1 MSIEQWA
8 GLIVSILTILG
19 IISAF
24 AYKIYKLMRNS
35 IRGDLVPMI
44 TSNYTTLDEKIA
56 DNYGALDKKI
66 GINYATLDAKITEE
80 NKKSRNYMG
89 SAFEEKLK
97 EYEDNNEKIRTVR
110 SEKYMGVIDNIKESI
125 TRVTQ
130 ENQKNTEIILKGLDH
145 IKEQI
150 SENNIKTAKNETRI
164 DNIEKAKK

>member
-1 MSIEQWA
+1 MSVEQWA
-8 GLIVSILTILG
+8 GLIVSILTIIG

-24 AYKIYKLMRNS
+24 IYKLIRNE
-35 IRGDLVPMI
+35 IRDDLVPMI

-56 DNYGALDKKI
+56 G
-66 GINYATLDAKITEE
+66 NYATLDAKITEE

-125 TRVTQ
+125 ARVTQ